1 MSEANPAPKSLL
13 FLSKNENDFE
23 QARNRFNTEAQKME
37 VFWIAKGTSIN
48 ADPATILADL
58 QGADLTILLKYA
70 SDTPMALSK
79 PNKET
84 ETWIIPAP
92 SDLESILEQNIK
104 TLLIRLIL
112 KGGKRQPV
120 NTTGP
125 SGVSSRGPSGGQ
137 SGGPAGR
144 TSAGQAGHASAPRTG
159 SPNAN
164 TQSAARVYLDSK
176 GRGGKK
182 VSVVSGLV
190 MDETALSDLTT
201 KLKKVCGTGGTLK
214 DGCIEIQGDHRD
226 QIMSELQRL
235 GYKPKRSGG

>member
-1 MSEANPAPKSLL
+1 MSQPNTAPKSLL

-23 QARNRFNTEAQKME
+23 LARNKFNTEAQKME
-37 VFWIAKGTSIN
+37 VFWIAKGTSTD
-48 ADPATILADL
+48 ADPASIQADH
-58 QGADLTILLKYA
+58 QGADLTIFLKYA

-92 SDLESILEQNIK
+92 SDLDSILEQNIK

-120 NTTGP
+120 PTAGP
-125 SGVSSRGPSGGQ
+125 SGSS
-137 SGGPAGR
+137 AGR
-144 TSAGQAGHASAPRTG
+144 SSGGQAGHASTPRTH

-201 KLKKVCGTGGTLK
+201 KLKKVCGAGGTLK
-214 DGCIEIQGDHRD
+214 DSCIEIQGDHRD

>member
-1 MSEANPAPKSLL
+1 MPEPNKTPNSLL

-23 QARNRFNTEAQKME
+23 LARNKFNTEAQKME
-37 VFWIAKGTSIN
+37 VFWIAKGTSVD
-48 ADPATILADL
+48 ADPASIQADL
-58 QGADLTILLKYA
+58 QGADLTIFLKYA
-70 SDTPMALSK
+70 SDKPTALSK

-92 SDLESILEQNIK
+92 SDLDSILEQNIK

-120 NTTGP
+120 PTAVP
-125 SGVSSRGPSGGQ
+125 SGVASRGLSGCSAGRP
-137 SGGPAGR
+137 SGGPAGHP
-144 TSAGQAGHASAPRTG
+144 SAGPRTH

-190 MDETALSDLTT
+190 MDESALSDLTT
-201 KLKKVCGTGGTLK
+201 KLKKVCGAGGTLK